1 MQKYQ
6 KWEKDLPTSDYNKF
20 TGNTVDAKITQKKL
34 INEYNLNEKIK
45 TLTTKKKQQN
55 ISNKSRIKS
64 RAR

>member
-45 TLTTKKKQQN
+45 TLTTKKKT
-55 ISNKSRIKS
+55 KKH
-64 RAR
+64 